1 MKDHLY
7 ALYVTRTLQERQS
20 CSFWRDGG
28 SSRNCS
34 DLLKRHV
41 TRHDTP
47 VPPSSKRQK
56 VAPAA
61 RPRTSQACVTCA
73 EAKLRCE
80 GPAPCRGCVKKGVPC
95 TYPESR
101 QKRGMSMPNRT
112 EAVADASNFE
122 ELDLRRQHGSFGG
135 VDNSQAV
142 FSEAA
147 AEVVPTS
154 NTRLASTGEDAEM
167 RAGSAFDT
175 CKVSRALFVNDA
187 ELESKPWTS
196 HHQHKP
202 YLVMSW
208 VWLITTRTTSHI
220 SSEKS

>member
-1 MKDHLY
+1 M
-7 ALYVTRTLQERQS
+7 
-20 CSFWRDGG
+20 
-28 SSRNCS
+28 
-34 DLLKRHV
+34 
-41 TRHDTP
+41 
-47 VPPSSKRQK
+47 
-56 VAPAA
+56 
-61 RPRTSQACVTCA
+61 
-73 EAKLRCE
+73 
-80 GPAPCRGCVKKGVPC
+80 KKGVPC

-135 VDNSQAV
+135 VENSQAV

-196 HHQHKP
+196 HHLHKP